1 MAGHARLPGVGDS
14 VKSVGGKKKKTKLDN
29 NP

>member
-14 VKSVGGKKKKTKLDN
+14 VKSVGEKKKTKLDN